1 MLLKGFPKS
10 NKSFVYMLSNSPM
23 NSPTNKPPNSNPFKK
38 FVQCLDN
45 YQHRKN
51 MTVQDTM
58 ELFHVTQ
65 QQYNLHLSEYYTNTA
80 TKGSSGTTTVRI
92 PDNTYVVWQ
101 SLHEIDPLQN
111 LESPK
116 PLPSKY
122 QMIDDSFE
130 TIEDIL
136 RVLEKHT
143 YDEDIEY
150 NIDLQAL
157 HKIKPELEAF
167 NSMIGNAAFK
177 KSILRQLLYFIQGFA
192 DSNKEYKHM
201 VITGPPGTGKTEMAK
216 IIGKMYSKIGILK
229 NNVFKKVTRS
239 DLVAGYLGQT
249 AIKTRKIIDECI
261 GGVMFFDE
269 AYSMTVDE
277 SYSKECIDT
286 ICECLSNHK
295 NDFMMIIAGYEE
307 ELDQTFFRINSGMN
321 SRFIWRFH
329 IDGYGVEELTQIF
342 QKFVRDASWQLAG
355 EVDVK
360 WFSEKKDHFK
370 YNGRDM
376 ELLFSY
382 VKVAHAQRIYGKDAS
397 LKTMITIEDMN
408 KGYAIFEENK
418 KLKKKEN
425 LFGLYI

>member
-1 MLLKGFPKS
+1 
-10 NKSFVYMLSNSPM
+10 MLSNSPM
-23 NSPTNKPPNSNPFKK
+23 NSPSKPPNSNPFKK
-38 FVQCLDN
+38 FVQCLDH

-65 QQYNLHLSEYYTNTA
+65 QQYNLHLSQYYTHPKPQTSSSNNTV
-80 TKGSSGTTTVRI
+80 SVRV
-92 PDNTYVVWQ
+92 PDNAYVLWQ
-101 SLHEIDPLQN
+101 TLHEIDPLQN

-122 QMIDDSFE
+122 QLIDDSFD

-136 RVLEKHT
+136 RVLAKHT
-143 YDEDIEY
+143 YNEDTEY

-167 NSMIGNAAFK
+167 NSMIGNEAFK
-177 KSILRQLLYFIQGFA
+177 KSILQQLLYFIQGFA

-269 AYSMTVDE
+269 AY
-277 SYSKECIDT
+277 
-286 ICECLSNHK
+286 
-295 NDFMMIIAGYEE
+295 
-307 ELDQTFFRINSGMN
+307 
-321 SRFIWRFH
+321 
-329 IDGYGVEELTQIF
+329 
-342 QKFVRDASWQLAG
+342 
-355 EVDVK
+355 
-360 WFSEKKDHFK
+360 
-370 YNGRDM
+370 
-376 ELLFSY
+376 
-382 VKVAHAQRIYGKDAS
+382 
-397 LKTMITIEDMN
+397 
-408 KGYAIFEENK
+408 
-418 KLKKKEN
+418 
-425 LFGLYI
+425 